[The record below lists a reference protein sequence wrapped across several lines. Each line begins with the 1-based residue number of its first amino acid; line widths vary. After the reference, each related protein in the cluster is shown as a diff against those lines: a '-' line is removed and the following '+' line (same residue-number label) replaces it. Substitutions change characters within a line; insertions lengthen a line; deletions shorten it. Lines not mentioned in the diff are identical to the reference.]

1 MISHFV
7 INCKPK
13 TMATGCNY
21 GSLLSLDRKD
31 TLTKDGKKTS
41 ELYIELERGTKG
53 IKRYINMLHVY
64 EH

>member
-1 MISHFV
+1 MV
-7 INCKPK
+7 
-13 TMATGCNY
+13 CNY
-21 GSLLSLDRKD
+21 SSLPSLDRKD